1 MTFNSLVEIAQQTDF
16 DDQLT
21 CHKLALSDQS
31 GAAHMTF
38 VDEIQSGLARIAPSG
53 RGLPIERARLD
64 DLNLPPPRLIKIDVE
79 GHEAEMLKGAIR
91 TISAAKPLIVFESW
105 RERDAPQVT
114 LEPFQLLHEWGYRF
128 YQPTWLADSAAGA
141 YAPSSPPAGRQN
153 RLCLVPFPAEQR
165 FLLEEQINVIA
176 CHKSQSI
183 ALQTIFDQTDIA

>member
-1 MTFNSLVEIAQQTDF
+1 MVQVRDAFRRPPYNLRKCPILINS
-16 DDQLT
+16 
-21 CHKLALSDQS
+21 
-31 GAAHMTF
+31 
-38 VDEIQSGLARIAPSG
+38 RY
-53 RGLPIERARLD
+53 
-64 DLNLPPPRLIKIDVE
+64 
-79 GHEAEMLKGAIR
+79 
-91 TISAAKPLIVFESW
+91 
-105 RERDAPQVT
+105 APQVT

-141 YAPSSPPAGRQN
+141 YALSSPPAGRQN